1 MTIKIKPLLDTLRLQ
16 KIDDSEYFS
25 KRYSGYISNS
35 RLSLINPKQDGTPEK
50 FFEGFKPV
58 YSSSFDIGSFTH
70 ELILQEELFEL
81 VETVDKPTAKLGAL
95 ADRLY
100 SKSLSDQDI
109 INEAKIIDYYGGNL
123 NDKKLQNVREK
134 CVPYFEAR
142 RRFESTYSGD
152 KQLIYSDPKTRE
164 TVLNC
169 VRALKSNTYIQNLL
183 HPTGALNDPL
193 SENEQAILLDLEV
206 TTTECDPFILSFK
219 AKLDNYTIDQE
230 TNTITVNDV
239 KTIGKIVSEIDN
251 NIQKFRYNRELA
263 IYSWLLSLCASKY
276 YSLDNPTV
284 KANYLVVST
293 IPQYYTKVVPVTKA
307 MFKEGWEEFK
317 YLIKLVA
324 YYYARGYRFKN

>member
-1 MTIKIKPLLDTLRLQ
+1 M
-16 KIDDSEYFS
+16 
-25 KRYSGYISNS
+25 
-35 RLSLINPKQDGTPEK
+35 
-50 FFEGFKPV
+50 
-58 YSSSFDIGSFTH
+58 
-70 ELILQEELFEL
+70 
-81 VETVDKPTAKLGAL
+81 
-95 ADRLY
+95 
-100 SKSLSDQDI
+100 
-109 INEAKIIDYYGGNL
+109 
-123 NDKKLQNVREK
+123 
-134 CVPYFEAR
+134 
-142 RRFESTYSGD
+142 
-152 KQLIYSDPKTRE
+152 
-164 TVLNC
+164 
-169 VRALKSNTYIQNLL
+169 
-183 HPTGALNDPL
+183 
-193 SENEQAILLDLEV
+193 
-206 TTTECDPFILSFK
+206 
-219 AKLDNYTIDQE
+219 DNYTIDQI